1 MDVWGFIFTPLNLPW
16 KLSKSFVLTVYSLI
30 VYCPLSYLKLYLFF
44 PNFLGTE
51 LYSELP
57 FLSAESLLFDSGTS
71 LCCFLFFFFSGDNGL
86 SPHACAGLSSPAV
99 TRQHSLLAMPL
110 SSQATVTAF
119 FNKGVQQS
127 IYMPNSS
134 HMLPCCTAFE
144 MLSSLFIIS
153 KEAVKLPIIL
163 KSL

>member
-1 MDVWGFIFTPLNLPW
+1 MFGVLFLPPSIYLGSCPNPLFWQYIAWSFTVLLATWNSTCFSQTSWEQNCTP
-16 KLSKSFVLTVYSLI
+16 SF
-30 VYCPLSYLKLYLFF
+30 LF
-44 PNFLGTE
+44 
-51 LYSELP
+51 
-57 FLSAESLLFDSGTS
+57 SLLSHCSSILAHLYVVF
-71 LCCFLFFFFSGDNGL
+71 CFLFFFSGDNGL

-153 KEAVKLPIIL
+153 KEAMKLPIIL
-163 KSL
+163 KSV